1 MNNVK
6 TYLAPMAGYTDHAFR
21 QTCRL
26 LGAGMTYT
34 EMISAKAMHF
44 GDKKTAVLAE
54 LFPGEEP
61 IGIQIFG
68 KEPDIMAEAA
78 IMLADGS
85 YNGCASKIRPASI
98 DINMGRPAPR
108 SRITAKAPRF

>member
-1 MNNVK
+1 
-6 TYLAPMAGYTDHAFR
+6 MAGYTDHVFR

-26 LGAGMTYT
+26 LGAGMTCT

-44 GDKKTAVLAE
+44 KDKKTAVLAE

-61 IGIQIFG
+61 ISIQIFG

-78 IMLADGS
+78 RTPRGMAAITA
-85 YNGCASKIRPASI
+85 
-98 DINMGRPAPR
+98 APR
-108 SRITAKAPRF
+108 RSDRRQ